1 MMWGYLGG
9 PWGWLGPISMMI
21 FWVLVIGGIALLLR
35 SWWTPSRAQE
45 PDQALSILD
54 RRYASGEIS
63 REEYQAM
70 RQDLTG
76 RSR

>member
-1 MMWGYLGG
+1 MWGYFGG
-9 PWGWLGPISMMI
+9 PWGWLGPITMGI
-21 FWVLVIGGIALLLR
+21 FWALVIGGIALFLR
-35 SWWTPSRAQE
+35 SWWAPSHAHE
-45 PDQALSILD
+45 SDQALSILE

>member
-1 MMWGYLGG
+1 MMWGFGG
-9 PWGWLGPISMMI
+9 GSWSWIGPISMI
-21 FWVLVIGGIALLLR
+21 LFWALLIGGIMLLLR
-35 SWWTPSRAQE
+35 AWWTPPRAQE

-63 REEYQAM
+63 REDYQAM